1 MSEPSHSDVS
11 SYSEYSSF
19 TNSQQKQKLRC
30 WSKGSENL
38 QQTFCMA
45 FSVDFTVYNFAIADE
60 GGTKWFVQK
69 RFSQFDQLDD
79 ELNKKFPDV
88 MINVQRLPPKKFMG
102 SLSPSLIAMRQKA
115 LDAYLS
121 AVLSRP
127 ILASSDELRDFI
139 EMPLDLRGRESE
151 EQRHNLAAQDA
162 LRP

>member
-1 MSEPSHSDVS
+1 MSAQSDVS
-11 SYSEYSSF
+11 SYSDFSSSF
-19 TNSQQKQKLRC
+19 AGAHQKQKLRC

-45 FSVDFTVYNFAIADE
+45 FSVDFTVYNFAIADDS
-60 GGTKWFVQK
+60 GTKWFIQK

-88 MINVQRLPPKKFMG
+88 MINVQRLPPKRFMG
-102 SLSPSLIAMRQKA
+102 SLSPSLIAVRQKA

-121 AVLSRP
+121 AILSRP

-151 EQRHNLAAQDA
+151 EQRHSLAAQDA